1 MIDEL
6 LTIDDIV
13 NDKQTKI
20 HSELFNSAVRNYAAA
35 KNINLSSYT
44 IIDLKD
50 NDDYLKP
57 SSTLLL
63 SKTKPFKKF
72 NVDLTNY
79 WNTNYSNTNII
90 KEYDDI
96 LLDEDDRKYS
106 EYDYTDYI
114 KGRIYFKNKLT
125 NKRFYISFD
134 KFDKEVNIDQLKNT
148 FLAQLNNVN
157 II

>member
-13 NDKQTKI
+13 NNKQNKI
-20 HSELFNSAVRNYAAA
+20 HTELFNNAVKNYAVSN
-35 KNINLSSYT
+35 NINLSSYT
-44 IIDLKD
+44 VIDLQN
-50 NDDYLKP
+50 NDDYLK
-57 SSTLLL
+57 SSYALLL
-63 SKTKPFKKF
+63 SKTKPFKKY
-72 NVDLTNY
+72 NVDLNQY
-79 WNTNYSNTNII
+79 WNTNYMDNNVIQSY
-90 KEYDDI
+90 EDI

-148 FLAQLNNVN
+148 FLSQLNK
-157 II
+157 

>member
-6 LTIDDIV
+6 LTIDDVI
-13 NDKQTKI
+13 NNKQNKMHT
-20 HSELFNSAVRNYAAA
+20 ELFNSAVRNYADV

-50 NDDYLKP
+50 NNDYLKP
-57 SSTLLL
+57 SSALLL
-63 SKTKPFKKF
+63 SKTKPFKKY

-79 WNTNYSNTNII
+79 WNSNYSNTNVVQ
-90 KEYDDI
+90 EYDDI
-96 LLDEDDRKYS
+96 LLNEDDRNYS

-134 KFDKEVNIDQLKNT
+134 KFDKDVNIEKLKNT
-148 FLAQLNNVN
+148 FLSQLSNG
-157 II
+157 